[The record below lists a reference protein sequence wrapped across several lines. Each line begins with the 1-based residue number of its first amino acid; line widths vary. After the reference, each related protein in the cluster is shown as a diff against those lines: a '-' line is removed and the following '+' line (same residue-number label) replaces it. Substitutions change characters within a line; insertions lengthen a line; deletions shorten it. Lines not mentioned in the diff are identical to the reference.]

1 MSFSIETI
9 KEYSGRGFKC
19 ALFDFDGTISLI
31 REGWQKVMIPYFCE
45 VIEALGTNENKD
57 GICEEVT
64 EFVDRL
70 TGKQTIFQCIALN
83 EAVVRRGGEH
93 VDPGEYKKEYL
104 RRLETRIA
112 DRKNG
117 LESGCLSPAD
127 LAVRGSVEFI
137 KALRKAGIRCFLA
150 SGTDEEDV
158 IYEASLI
165 GVKNLFDGGIHGA
178 KDADFPENT
187 GIIIEAPGF
196 LPNYSGMKNL
206 EYLASI
212 RGKIGKEQI
221 ESAMKTVGLDPSSKL
236 RVGKYSLGMKQR
248 LGIAQAIMEDQQL
261 LILDEPM
268 NALDKDAV
276 EEMRKLF
283 LSCKASGKTML
294 IVSHNEGDISTLC
307 DEVYEFDGARIKRR
321 ENV

>member
-1 MSFSIETI
+1 MTDVIVIDKLTKSFKGKTVLEDVNMRLQEGGIYGI
-9 KEYSGRGFKC
+9 VGDNGSGKTVLLKLICGFMKP
-19 ALFDFDGTISLI
+19 D
-31 REGWQKVMIPYFCE
+31 
-45 VIEALGTNENKD
+45 
-57 GICEEVT
+57 
-64 EFVDRL
+64 
-70 TGKQTIFQCIALN
+70 
-83 EAVVRRGGEH
+83 
-93 VDPGEYKKEYL
+93 
-104 RRLETRIA
+104 
-112 DRKNG
+112 
-117 LESGCLSPAD
+117 
-127 LAVRGSVEFI
+127 
-137 KALRKAGIRCFLA
+137 
-150 SGTDEEDV
+150 SGTVTVNDKV
-158 IYEASLI
+158 I
-165 GVKNLFDGGIHGA
+165 G

-276 EEMRKLF
+276 KEMRKLF
-283 LSCKASGKTML
+283 LSFKASGKTML
-294 IVSHNEGDISTLC
+294 VVSHNEGDISTLC
-307 DEVYEFDGARIKRR
+307 DEVYEFDGAKIKNR
-321 ENV
+321 ESR

>member
-1 MSFSIETI
+1 MTDVIVIDKLTKSFKGKTVLEDVNMRLQEGRI
-9 KEYSGRGFKC
+9 YGVVGDNGSGKTVLLKLICGFMKP
-19 ALFDFDGTISLI
+19 D
-31 REGWQKVMIPYFCE
+31 
-45 VIEALGTNENKD
+45 
-57 GICEEVT
+57 
-64 EFVDRL
+64 
-70 TGKQTIFQCIALN
+70 
-83 EAVVRRGGEH
+83 
-93 VDPGEYKKEYL
+93 
-104 RRLETRIA
+104 
-112 DRKNG
+112 
-117 LESGCLSPAD
+117 
-127 LAVRGSVEFI
+127 
-137 KALRKAGIRCFLA
+137 
-150 SGTDEEDV
+150 SGTVTVNGKV
-158 IYEASLI
+158 I
-165 GVKNLFDGGIHGA
+165 G

-276 EEMRKLF
+276 KEMRKLF
-283 LSCKASGKTML
+283 LSFKASGKTML
-294 IVSHNEGDISTLC
+294 VVSPNEGDISTLC
-307 DEVYEFDGARIKRR
+307 DEVYEFDGAKIKNR
-321 ENV
+321 ESR

>member
-1 MSFSIETI
+1 MTDVIVIDKLTKSFKGKTVLEDVNMRLQEGRIYGI
-9 KEYSGRGFKC
+9 VGDNGSGKTVLLKLICGFMKP
-19 ALFDFDGTISLI
+19 D
-31 REGWQKVMIPYFCE
+31 
-45 VIEALGTNENKD
+45 
-57 GICEEVT
+57 
-64 EFVDRL
+64 
-70 TGKQTIFQCIALN
+70 
-83 EAVVRRGGEH
+83 
-93 VDPGEYKKEYL
+93 
-104 RRLETRIA
+104 
-112 DRKNG
+112 
-117 LESGCLSPAD
+117 
-127 LAVRGSVEFI
+127 
-137 KALRKAGIRCFLA
+137 
-150 SGTDEEDV
+150 SGTVTVNGKV
-158 IYEASLI
+158 I
-165 GVKNLFDGGIHGA
+165 G

-283 LSCKASGKTML
+283 LNFKASGKTML

>member
-1 MSFSIETI
+1 MTDVIVIDKLTKSFKGKTVLEDVNMQLQEGRIYGI
-9 KEYSGRGFKC
+9 VGDNGSGKTVLLKLICGFMKP
-19 ALFDFDGTISLI
+19 D
-31 REGWQKVMIPYFCE
+31 
-45 VIEALGTNENKD
+45 
-57 GICEEVT
+57 
-64 EFVDRL
+64 
-70 TGKQTIFQCIALN
+70 
-83 EAVVRRGGEH
+83 
-93 VDPGEYKKEYL
+93 
-104 RRLETRIA
+104 
-112 DRKNG
+112 
-117 LESGCLSPAD
+117 
-127 LAVRGSVEFI
+127 
-137 KALRKAGIRCFLA
+137 
-150 SGTDEEDV
+150 SGTVTVNGKV
-158 IYEASLI
+158 I
-165 GVKNLFDGGIHGA
+165 G

-248 LGIAQAIMEDQQL
+248 LGIAQAIMENQQL

-283 LSCKASGKTML
+283 LRFKASGKTML

-321 ENV
+321 ESV

>member
-1 MSFSIETI
+1 MTDVIVIDKLTKSFKGKTVLEDVNMRLQEGGIYGI
-9 KEYSGRGFKC
+9 VGDNGSGKTVLLKLICGFMKP
-19 ALFDFDGTISLI
+19 D
-31 REGWQKVMIPYFCE
+31 
-45 VIEALGTNENKD
+45 
-57 GICEEVT
+57 
-64 EFVDRL
+64 
-70 TGKQTIFQCIALN
+70 
-83 EAVVRRGGEH
+83 
-93 VDPGEYKKEYL
+93 
-104 RRLETRIA
+104 
-112 DRKNG
+112 
-117 LESGCLSPAD
+117 
-127 LAVRGSVEFI
+127 
-137 KALRKAGIRCFLA
+137 
-150 SGTDEEDV
+150 SGTVTVNGKV
-158 IYEASLI
+158 I
-165 GVKNLFDGGIHGA
+165 G
-178 KDADFPENT
+178 KDSDFPENT

-248 LGIAQAIMEDQQL
+248 LGIAQAIMENQQL

-283 LSCKASGKTML
+283 LSFKASGKTML

-307 DEVYEFDGARIKRR
+307 DEVYEFDGADKTARKCLKYTHGA
-321 ENV
+321 EK

>member
-1 MSFSIETI
+1 MRLQEGGIYGI
-9 KEYSGRGFKC
+9 VGDNGSGKTVLLKLICGFMKP
-19 ALFDFDGTISLI
+19 D
-31 REGWQKVMIPYFCE
+31 
-45 VIEALGTNENKD
+45 
-57 GICEEVT
+57 
-64 EFVDRL
+64 
-70 TGKQTIFQCIALN
+70 
-83 EAVVRRGGEH
+83 
-93 VDPGEYKKEYL
+93 
-104 RRLETRIA
+104 
-112 DRKNG
+112 
-117 LESGCLSPAD
+117 
-127 LAVRGSVEFI
+127 
-137 KALRKAGIRCFLA
+137 
-150 SGTDEEDV
+150 SGTVTVNGKV
-158 IYEASLI
+158 I
-165 GVKNLFDGGIHGA
+165 G

-283 LSCKASGKTML
+283 LNFKASGKTML